1 MSKDKLNE
9 HESRGR
15 GVYPH
20 AGVEELRPLNEL
32 HDFRVVDGEPDIRG
46 WHVLDMDGGTM
57 GKVHDLLVDT
67 AAMKVRYMDVEVAK
81 ALLDDDE
88 HRHILVPIGMARLDD
103 DNDEVRLGQLSQ
115 AQLLTMPAY
124 RNEQLDREQ
133 ERTMLGLFGT
143 LGQAA
148 TAGTLAGELPE
159 HNARPAGNEGFY
171 DQPYFNDAGLRR
183 RKGDARANRPGAA
196 DGTADSG
203 TDATYFTRF

>member
-1 MSKDKLNE
+1 MSNDKLNE

-15 GVYPH
+15 GIYPH
-20 AGVEELRPLNEL
+20 AGVEELRPLSEL

-46 WHVLDMDGGTM
+46 WHVLDMDGGKT

-103 DNDEVRLGQLSQ
+103 DNDEVRLSQLSQ
-115 AQLLTMPAY
+115 AQLLTMPEY
-124 RNEQLDREQ
+124 QHKPLGREQ
-133 ERTMLGLFGT
+133 ERNMLGLFGT
-143 LGQAA
+143 LGEAS
-148 TAGTLAGELPE
+148 TAGTLAGELPA
-159 HNARPAGNEGFY
+159 HDARLEATADFY

-183 RKGDARANRPGAA
+183 RRVDARATRPGGADGAA
-196 DGTADSG
+196 DSG
-203 TDATYFTRF
+203 SDATYFTRS